1 MAAETVQQVLVEARV
16 KNRTEKRP
24 AQGQTNWEEKM
35 TKRRRVKTWG
45 CRETGLGTDS
55 EYLGTGTPSRR
66 LDVIPQ
72 VTASPGRAPGRVA
85 SR

>member
-16 KNRTEKRP
+16 KNGTEKRP

-35 TKRRRVKTWG
+35 TKHRRVKTWG
-45 CRETGLGTDS
+45 CRETELGTDS
-55 EYLGTGTPSRR
+55 EYFGTGTPFRR
-66 LDVIPQ
+66 LDIIPQ
-72 VTASPGRAPGRVA
+72 VTASPRRAPGRVA